1 MKLQNK
7 IFKVLIIISVII
19 LAIVV
24 INFGVKLVFWLLY
37 LILKYPLITLIT
49 VVLLITLLYIR
60 KQFKT
65 K

>member
-7 IFKVLIIISVII
+7 IFKALIIISVII
-19 LAIVV
+19 LSIVV

-37 LILKYPLITLIT
+37 LLLKYPLITLIT
-49 VVLLITLLYIR
+49 FVLLITLLYIR
-60 KQFKT
+60 KTFKT

>member
-7 IFKVLIIISVII
+7 IYKVLIVICLI
-19 LAIVV
+19 TLAIVV
-24 INFGVKLVFWLLY
+24 IHLGIKLFFWLLY
-37 LILKYPLITLIT
+37 LVLKYPLITLIT
-49 VVLLITLLYIR
+49 FVLFGSLLYIY

>member
-49 VVLLITLLYIR
+49 FVLLLSLLYIR
-60 KQFKT
+60 KTFKT

>member
-19 LAIVV
+19 LSIVV

-60 KQFKT
+60 KTFKT

>member
-1 MKLQNK
+1 MKTAYK
-7 IFKVLIIISVII
+7 IITAILVIL
-19 LAIVV
+19 LAINV
-24 INFGVKLVFWLLY
+24 IYFGVKIVFWLLY

-60 KQFKT
+60 KQLKT

>member
-19 LAIVV
+19 LSIVV

-60 KQFKT
+60 KQLKT

>member
-7 IFKVLIIISVII
+7 IFKVLIIISAII
-19 LAIVV
+19 LSIVV
-24 INFGVKLVFWLLY
+24 INFGVKLIFWLLY
-37 LILKYPLITLIT
+37 LLLKYPLITLIT

-60 KQFKT
+60 KTFKT